1 MKAALTAKREPSSA
15 SSRIASPALGAPS
28 STSETPGKKAPATES
43 TTMEGVGSDVDV
55 VNGETSRTPEVRVKV
70 VEMMPAYLI
79 NAKSPWL
86 PELVQYFEDLRK
98 IAPGNAY
105 DVVG

>member
-1 MKAALTAKREPSSA
+1 
-15 SSRIASPALGAPS
+15 
-28 STSETPGKKAPATES
+28 
-43 TTMEGVGSDVDV
+43 MEGVGSDVDV